1 MNKIMARFRA
11 RYGTGGSRGR
21 GNVVEANTRDD
32 MKDSGEDNF
41 YHSKSLAD
49 LPTELLVKIMTYLPT
64 RDRIVM
70 RYVSRKCQEVSEV
83 SLLWK
88 EFVWPY
94 GPRHVSSVCNVLKA
108 CGEHVRRIVFPAHVT
123 PIKIL
128 EMANSC
134 TKVTQFGLP
143 RSTQLSLNDLEE
155 ILHTMTQLHQLDMFV
170 PTKFIHLEE
179 RTEFIEGLLKTAVSL
194 RELKLRTENP
204 MHTISTI
211 KMWGV
216 KDNQLPSIISILTCI
231 SDKNILEDITTEL
244 HLLWSNLNSKLS
256 AVEIGLYNDKRI
268 PMHPFPPVPLINVKL
283 GEMAAPP
290 LFRFSDH
297 GIMGLKN
304 NIFFISEYDHCGMVR
319 HTITPSFSF
328 KYLSIINEKHFNSTC
343 HSNSFSCID
352 LSCATVCSN
361 HLEQLAVACPN
372 LQRLNLQGNVN
383 CLEDMQ
389 GLHAVVSICQNLEG
403 LNLVGISMSSVESC
417 LAVWELLSSMKKL
430 THLAINLCILKPCN
444 LDDGSK
450 SRLISVIA
458 SCHSL
463 QALEIHCHFNLV
475 NQFGQFIKRYE
486 NCCKIESNNTDFMFS
501 HFPSLTNCRM
511 SDFRCSGFR
520 YAITNCRK
528 LKYLY
533 ENNPCEA
540 DLLSLSNN
548 CRLQQLFIKSSS
560 YGLTD
565 KLVEVLSAHG
575 GLECVVLYVN
585 SITISGITTL
595 INNSPNLVLLRI
607 IMRMPLF
614 SDDRSEVDYTERIRN
629 MLPNQKLFVV
639 SNFEVCYARDYSS
652 KVLTHDTTLLDT
664 HLNSLW
670 I

>member
-1 MNKIMARFRA
+1 MNKNMANDAQDFA
-11 RYGTGGSRGR
+11 
-21 GNVVEANTRDD
+21 ED
-32 MKDSGEDNF
+32 MVQENHVQAKAVDSEEDII

-49 LPTELLVKIMTYLPT
+49 LPTEVLVKIMTYLPT
-64 RDRIVM
+64 RDRIMM

-83 SLLWK
+83 PLFWK

-94 GPRHVSSVCNVLKA
+94 GSRHVSSVSSIFKA
-108 CGEHVRRIVFPAHVT
+108 CGEHMRRIVFPAHVT
-123 PIKIL
+123 PTKIL

-134 TKVTQFGLP
+134 TKVTHLGLS
-143 RSTQLSLNDLEE
+143 RGTQLSLNNLEE
-155 ILHTMTQLHQLDMFV
+155 ILCTMTQLHQLDMFI
-170 PTKFIHLEE
+170 PTEFIHLEE
-179 RTEFIEGLLKTAVSL
+179 RTESIEGLLKAAVSL

-204 MHTISTI
+204 MHTIRTI
-211 KMWGV
+211 KVWGV
-216 KDNQLPSIISILTCI
+216 KDNRLPSIINILTCI
-231 SDKNILEDITTEL
+231 SDKNVLEDITVEL

-290 LFRFSDH
+290 LVRFSDH
-297 GIMGLKN
+297 GMVGLKN

-319 HTITPSFSF
+319 HTVTPSFSF
-328 KYLSIINEKHFNSTC
+328 KYLSIISEKHFNSTS

-352 LSCATVCSN
+352 LSRATVCSN

-372 LQRLNLQGNVN
+372 LQRLNLKDNVD

-403 LNLVGISMSSVESC
+403 LNLAGISLSSVESC

-430 THLAINLCILKPCN
+430 THLAINLCILKPCD

-450 SRLISVIA
+450 SRLINMVA

-463 QALEIHCHFNLV
+463 QALELHCHFNRSI
-475 NQFGQFIKRYE
+475 NQIGQFDRRYK
-486 NCCKIESNNTDFMFS
+486 NCCSIESSNTDFTFS
-501 HFPSLTNCRM
+501 HFPSLTHCRM
-511 SDFRCSGFR
+511 SHFQYSGLR
-520 YAITNCRK
+520 YAIANCHK
-528 LKYLY
+528 LKYLC
-533 ENNPCEA
+533 ENNAYEA
-540 DLLSLSNN
+540 SLCSLSNN
-548 CRLQQLFIKSSS
+548 CHLQQLCIRSST

-565 KLVEVLSAHG
+565 KLVEALSVHG

-585 SITISGITTL
+585 SITINGITTL
-595 INNSPNLVLLRI
+595 ISNSPNLVLLRI

-614 SDDRSEVDYTERIRN
+614 SEERSEVDYTERIRN
-629 MLPNQKLFVV
+629 MFPNQKLFVV
-639 SNFEVCYARDYSS
+639 GNFEVCYVQDYSH
-652 KVLTHDTTLLDT
+652 KVSTHDVTLLDT

-670 I
+670 V